1 MIKNQQK
8 NRFLSI
14 GLCLVTLIPIGLTA
28 CNKESKKQPET
39 VPTQPVKAVQQAAP
53 LQKPMSSAAKLTPAL
68 TSQLDF
74 NGKKD
79 PFKPTVFEKI
89 NSVHSKKVVGS
100 GLPIH
105 SYDVSQFR
113 LIGVVDNKAMV
124 VDPNGKGYVLRVG
137 MTIGKNEGKII
148 SISRSGVDVLEYYRD
163 DNGRVRKETS
173 KIALSKKQ

>member
-8 NRFLSI
+8 NSFLRI
-14 GLCLVTLIPIGLTA
+14 GLCLVALLPIGLAA
-28 CNKESKKQPET
+28 CNKESKKQPESAP
-39 VPTQPVKAVQQAAP
+39 VQPVKTVQQAAP
-53 LQKPMSSAAKLTPAL
+53 IQKPMSSVVKLTPAL
-68 TSQLDF
+68 TNQPDF

-79 PFKPTVFEKI
+79 PFKPSVFEKTH
-89 NSVHSKKVVGS
+89 SVSSKKVVSS

-124 VDPNGKGYVLRVG
+124 VDPNGKGYVLRLG

-148 SISRSGVDVLEYYRD
+148 SISRSGVDVLEHYRD
-163 DNGRVRKETS
+163 DNGRVRKETT